1 MTALLGLDRHG
12 VLALAIALLLVALA
26 VNAWA
31 PARRRRLRAGVVL
44 FVLVFALAVT
54 EWALQRTRLD
64 GARSWAE
71 HVRLVFELS
80 AAFAW
85 VRLAALAIFDVALPA
100 LGIPLVAIAGDA
112 LVGCAYAF
120 AGLGVLKAEGVGLAS
135 VLTTSAIV
143 SGVVAL
149 SLQTTLGNVLG
160 GFALQI
166 DGSIRV
172 GDWLQLPDGQ
182 QGRVLAMHW
191 RHTVLESRN
200 WDTII
205 VPNASL
211 LAQSIVILGRRAG
224 KPVQHR
230 MWVYFNVDFRFSPG
244 RVIDVVREA
253 LWASPIE
260 GVAADPRPSVICYDF
275 ARDGRDS
282 FGYYAARYWLTDLAN
297 DDPTSSRVR
306 TVIHSALRRADIPLA
321 RPSRTLF
328 IEAQDDDASRAIR
341 HKAKRLRALEH
352 VEIFD
357 SLTPEE
363 REYLAARL
371 RDAQFAAGETVT
383 RQGAVAH
390 WLYVLCEGTVKI
402 RRRSAEDPS
411 LATTVATIHAP
422 GFFGEMGMLA
432 GEPRRADVIAMT
444 EVECYRLDK
453 EGLEHILRER
463 PEIAA
468 SMSKTL
474 ALREMQLGD
483 IVQGLDGAAHR
494 AHVASAEV
502 RILEKIQTFFGLER
516 TTLV

>member
-1 MTALLGLDRHG
+1 
-12 VLALAIALLLVALA
+12 
-26 VNAWA
+26 
-31 PARRRRLRAGVVL
+31 
-44 FVLVFALAVT
+44 
-54 EWALQRTRLD
+54 
-64 GARSWAE
+64 
-71 HVRLVFELS
+71 
-80 AAFAW
+80 
-85 VRLAALAIFDVALPA
+85 
-100 LGIPLVAIAGDA
+100 
-112 LVGCAYAF
+112 
-120 AGLGVLKAEGVGLAS
+120 

-502 RILEKIQTFFGLER
+502 RIL
-516 TTLV
+516 